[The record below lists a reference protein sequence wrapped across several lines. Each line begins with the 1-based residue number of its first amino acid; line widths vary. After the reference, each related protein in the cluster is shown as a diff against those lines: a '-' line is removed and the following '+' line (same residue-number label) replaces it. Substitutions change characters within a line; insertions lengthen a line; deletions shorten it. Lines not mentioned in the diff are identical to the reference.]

1 MCQAADEPRK
11 HGLPR
16 VLSTGVHERRE
27 IEVPSFDLIETLR
40 FQRVGPYDPCGIFDA
55 RARRFV
61 FAFRNAG
68 GPVTL
73 SLTQRAPTTVEA
85 EAWGDGAALA
95 LDHVPA
101 ICGAHDD
108 PDAFSPS
115 HEGLRVL
122 GRRFRK
128 MRMPRV
134 PWSMESLVAIVL
146 QQRVAFVEAAK
157 SWRSFALER
166 GEPAPG
172 PHGLALMPSDRAL
185 EEIPTWSYREMLVDR
200 KRELA
205 IRALL
210 DHRREIDAIPTQTFD
225 EVRASLLAIPGMGP
239 WSVES
244 FLGQSRGD
252 ADAVPILDYWMPHM
266 ISFALTGEGRSN
278 DAEMLAL
285 LAPFKP
291 HRYRVIRLI
300 GAAGFGA
307 QRRGPRKKTMMMR
320 PK

>member
-1 MCQAADEPRK
+1 MPPDAARAF
-11 HGLPR
+11 
-16 VLSTGVHERRE
+16 
-27 IEVPSFDLIETLR
+27 EVPALDLIETLR
-40 FQRVGPYDPCGIFDA
+40 YQRTGPGDPCGIFDA

-61 FAFRNAG
+61 FAYRTVD

-73 SLTQRAPTTVEA
+73 SLAQRGPTTIEA
-85 EAWGDGAALA
+85 EAWGDGSARAI
-95 LDHVPA
+95 DDVPA

-108 PDAFSPS
+108 PDAFAPA
-115 HEGLRVL
+115 HEALRVL

-134 PWSMESLVAIVL
+134 PWSMESLVSTIL

-157 SWRSFALER
+157 SWRTIALER
-166 GEPAPG
+166 GERAPG
-172 PHGLALMPSDRAL
+172 PFDLALFPDDRAL
-185 EEIPTWSYREMLVDR
+185 ADIPTWSYREMLVDR

-210 DHRREIDAIPTQTFD
+210 DHRREIDRIPTSTFD
-225 EVRASLLAIPGMGP
+225 EVRALLGAIPGIGP
-239 WSVES
+239 WTIES

-266 ISFALTGEGRSN
+266 ISFALAGEPRSD
-278 DAEMLAL
+278 DARMLEL
-285 LAPFKP
+285 LAPFRP

-307 QRRGPRKKTMMMR
+307 QRRGPRKKTMMR
-320 PK
+320 GR